1 MFQKPHVEIKMRKLG
16 DIEQNN
22 GKGVQEFY
30 KMSVCVHTHTHNYM
44 IIKTEY
50 LSHISHCIGTL
61 KC

>member
-30 KMSVCVHTHTHNYM
+30 KMSVCTHTHTQLHDN
-44 IIKTEY
+44 KN
-50 LSHISHCIGTL
+50 
-61 KC
+61 